1 MFDNLGTAIVQAIG
15 FFGVFGFF
23 VYQLLFDE
31 KKTIKTQLQ
40 PTRKK
45 VNEKKDLKDKVK
57 KKGLFGRKIE
67 PIKQELKPKKK
78 GIFGRKIEPIKQELK
93 PKKKGIFGRKQEP
106 IEVLEKSNKKS
117 WFKK

>member
-23 VYQLLFDE
+23 VYQLLLDG
-31 KKTIKTQLQ
+31 KKPIKTQLK
-40 PTRKK
+40 PARKK
-45 VNEKKDLKDKVK
+45 VNETKDLKYKTM

-67 PIKQELKPKKK
+67 PVKQELKPKKK
-78 GIFGRKIEPIKQELK
+78 GIFGRKEK
-93 PKKKGIFGRKQEP
+93 P
-106 IEVLEKSNKKS
+106 IEVLENPKKKS